1 MLSRT
6 HVMKH
11 QTSYLKRAREIQRIV
26 SRHYEPGRQDRNL
39 SAVYRRHVEPRFGIT
54 YKTFLR
60 ARKIDT
66 SPLGQDEPVRETVH
80 SDEPCGE

>member
-1 MLSRT
+1 
-6 HVMKH
+6 MKH

-26 SRHYEPGRQDRNL
+26 SRHYEPGRQGRNL

-66 SPLGQDEPVRETVH
+66 SPLGQDEAVRETVH